1 MLPCHKSKA
10 TSERTSLAAAETSN
24 APDHCASQ
32 VLNYSIN
39 LNHHIL
45 ENEEFFFF
53 YYLSLIVIDLQG
65 KTSFISQDGILQ
77 LNNFIFVLAVMQII
91 YSVLTMAL
99 GRAKVYILYIYIYA

>member
-10 TSERTSLAAAETSN
+10 TSERRLLAAAETSN

-53 YYLSLIVIDLQG
+53 FFLLFVFNCDRFAGKDLFYITRWDSAAQQLHLCVGCHADYL
-65 KTSFISQDGILQ
+65 
-77 LNNFIFVLAVMQII
+77 
-91 YSVLTMAL
+91 
-99 GRAKVYILYIYIYA
+99 